1 MANLSDNIKYFRK
14 QNKLTQKELAK
25 NSSNSHFSLGGG
37 QKQTSNG

>member
-25 NSSNSHFSLGGG
+25 KLKIAPTAIS
-37 QKQTSNG
+37 